1 MQITSKA
8 ISQTRPAFSR
18 ASLSF
23 TFLAFVA
30 LLWMQTLAAAAR
42 GAPATFADLVEQV
55 GGAVVNITTT
65 TKMAT
70 PIGPQGIVPEGSP
83 FEDLFRGPNNGQRG
97 PRSASALGAG
107 FVIAKMAMSS
117 QITT

>member
-8 ISQTRPAFSR
+8 IAQTRPAVSR

-70 PIGPQGIVPEGSP
+70 PIGPQGVSY
-83 FEDLFRGPNNGQRG
+83 QRAA
-97 PRSASALGAG
+97 RLKIC
-107 FVIAKMAMSS
+107 FVAP
-117 QITT
+117 ITDNADRAAPLHWVLVL